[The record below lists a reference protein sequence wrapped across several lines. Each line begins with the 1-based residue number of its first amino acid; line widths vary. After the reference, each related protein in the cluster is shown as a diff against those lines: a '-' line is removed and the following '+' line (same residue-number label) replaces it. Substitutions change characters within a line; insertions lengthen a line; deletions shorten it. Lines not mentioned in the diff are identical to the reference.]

1 MHAAYCPW
9 NNSMVVKL
17 KTDEFTFYFRP
28 MSQPP
33 VPNEGY
39 VNEYIVLMLFS
50 YSFYIAYLL

>member
-50 YSFYIAYLL
+50 YSLYIA